1 MTKLYENCQRMICI
15 AYANEMFDA
24 CRALPTPIDG
34 FEVASAAA
42 TKPFGYMPFSPS
54 AGVGGHCIP
63 VNPHYLFSTSDF
75 PLLRHATEKM
85 TMRPAAIADSVIG
98 KLLEKDNLKASSI
111 RMGRPKILVVGVAF
125 KPGQDVLSHSPGI
138 QMINHLLCRWEADV
152 SFADPLV
159 KEEAV
164 SQVSR
169 LHVETEWNR
178 QGLSKFDAVIV
189 VMKQVGLDFG
199 VLEGLKG
206 TLVEWCSTS

>member
-15 AYANEMFDA
+15 AYANEMFEA

-34 FEVASAAA
+34 FEVARAAA

-63 VNPHYLFSTSDF
+63 VNPHYLFSTSAF

-85 TMRPAAIADSVIG
+85 IARPTAIADSVIG
-98 KLLEKDNLKASSI
+98 KLLAKDSLKAPSSN
-111 RMGRPKILVVGVAF
+111 GRPKVLVVGVAF

-138 QMINHLLCRWEADV
+138 QMINHLSCRGDADV

-164 SQVSR
+164 PQVPR
-169 LHVETEWNR
+169 LHVETEWNT

-189 VMKQVGLDFG
+189 TIKQVGLDFS
-199 VLEGLKG
+199 VLEGLEG
-206 TLVEWCSTS
+206 TLVEWCSN